1 MSIPVR
7 FPPSSRFALLGAL
20 LTISACGLAAG
31 NASTSPRDSTCRA
44 VHGTIV
50 PACNGTICSQGKLTG
65 DLSGRFRSKITSIYP
80 GGSGWVFT
88 AWTRIELD
96 NGNGRIETID
106 RGTAFFDSKGG
117 PDLSR
122 TTEVLSINDA
132 SGTYRDDS
140 GTLVISGAHQVG
152 RVEPYSGELCMPLA
166 Q

>member
-1 MSIPVR
+1 MPVAAR
-7 FPPSSRFALLGAL
+7 FFASSTLALAGAL
-20 LTISACGLAAG
+20 LTISACAFAAA

-44 VHGTIV
+44 VRGTIV
-50 PACNGTICSQGKLTG
+50 PACNGTICNRGRFTG
-65 DLSGRFRSKITSIYP
+65 DLSGRFTSKITSIYP
-80 GGSGWVFT
+80 AGSGWLFT

-96 NGNGRIETID
+96 NGKGRIATID

-122 TTEVLSINDA
+122 TTEVLSISDA

-140 GTLVISGAHQVG
+140 GTFVISGAHQVG
-152 RVEPYSGELCMPLA
+152 RPEAYSGELCMPL